1 MRLQDIKV
9 TETYPTYD
17 LNIWAKKPEARAR
30 LVECVACPEYISDLD
45 ICSKGNYLAS
55 IRVRLGIAE
64 CPIGK
69 WSSTDDKQIDEYYL

>member
-64 CPIGK
+64 
-69 WSSTDDKQIDEYYL
+69 